1 MKKKV
6 CGEIGMFFSKKKI
19 FLFRQVKK
27 REFGVC
33 VRPIFVSQGRDP
45 QFSFRLVEWLELLK
59 AMGVE
64 EVILYV
70 HHVGGEETKRVI
82 ISGNDFVAFLAVVS
96 QVLEYYRKNSFLKT
110 IRLTYGGTKI
120 PDLPPLHRL

>member
-1 MKKKV
+1 
-6 CGEIGMFFSKKKI
+6 
-19 FLFRQVKK
+19 
-27 REFGVC
+27 
-33 VRPIFVSQGRDP
+33 
-45 QFSFRLVEWLELLK
+45 
-59 AMGVE
+59 MGVE

-82 ISGNDFVAFLAVVS
+82 ISGNDSVAFLAVVS